1 MLVLT
6 RKCGET
12 VRIGQDVSVI
22 LLGIRGQVVKIGIDA
37 PSVIRVLRGE
47 LCGEDHPKERLEDD
61 SRLDR
66 AALSVEC

>member
-12 VRIGQDVSVI
+12 VQIGQDVTVI

-37 PSVIRVLRGE
+37 PSLIRVLRGE
-47 LCGEDHPKERLEDD
+47 LCRADHPKERFEDD

-66 AALSVEC
+66 AALSVDC